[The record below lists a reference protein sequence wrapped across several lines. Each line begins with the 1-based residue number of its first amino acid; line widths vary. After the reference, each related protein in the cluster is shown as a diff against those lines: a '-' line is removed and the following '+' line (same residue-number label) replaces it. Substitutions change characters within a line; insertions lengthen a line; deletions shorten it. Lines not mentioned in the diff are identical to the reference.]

1 MKDFKEWL
9 SDYLIYFL
17 IAFGVIGVIVL
28 TLLGIQIYGKLH
40 NSKEPSTMITETMSQ
55 TETESG
61 ISSEKASETEKETAS
76 EKTSKT
82 ESETEMK
89 KESESSKE
97 TSSETEKTA
106 ESSGNVQTESN
117 AQTNGGTNGTGADE
131 QTETPVS
138 ETQAVQTQ
146 APETQAPETQAPET
160 QAPYQPVYMTVVS
173 ECYLRSTPDYGDNI
187 ITSLYSGTVV
197 EFLDNDTGWA
207 HVRVNGMTGY
217 MGGRFLQ

>member
-28 TLLGIQIYGKLH
+28 TLLGIQIYGKFH
-40 NSKEPSTMITETMSQ
+40 NSKEPTTMITETMSQ

-61 ISSEKASETEKETAS
+61 ISSETASKKTSETED
-76 EKTSKT
+76 
-82 ESETEMK
+82 ETETK
-89 KESESSKE
+89 KESEISTE
-97 TSSETEKTA
+97 TSSETEKT
-106 ESSGNVQTESN
+106 TESGGN
-117 AQTNGGTNGTGADE
+117 ARTESTAQTNAGTNGTGADE

-146 APETQAPETQAPET
+146 APETQAPETQAS
-160 QAPYQPVYMTVVS
+160 YQPVYMTVVS
-173 ECYLRSTPDYGDNI
+173 ECYLRSTPEYGDNI
-187 ITSLYSGTVV
+187 LTSLYSGTVV

>member
-1 MKDFKEWL
+1 MKNFKEWL

-40 NSKEPSTMITETMSQ
+40 NSKEPTTMITETMSQ

-61 ISSEKASETEKETAS
+61 ISSEKASETEKET
-76 EKTSKT
+76 TSKKT
-82 ESETEMK
+82 SETEAETETK
-89 KESESSKE
+89 KESESSTE
-97 TSSETEKTA
+97 TSSETEKTT
-106 ESSGNVQTESN
+106 ESGGNAQTEST
-117 AQTNGGTNGTGADE
+117 AQTNAGTNGTGADE

-138 ETQAVQTQ
+138 ETQVVQ
-146 APETQAPETQAPET
+146 TQAPETQAPET

-173 ECYLRSTPDYGDNI
+173 ECYLRSTPEYGDNNL
-187 ITSLYSGTVV
+187 TSLYSGTVV

>member
-1 MKDFKEWL
+1 MKNFKEWL

-40 NSKEPSTMITETMSQ
+40 NSKELTTMITETMSQ

-76 EKTSKT
+76 KKT
-82 ESETEMK
+82 SETEAETETK
-89 KESESSKE
+89 KESESSTE

-106 ESSGNVQTESN
+106 ESSGNAQTESTT
-117 AQTNGGTNGTGADE
+117 QTNAGTNGTGADE

-146 APETQAPETQAPET
+146 APETQAPETQAS
-160 QAPYQPVYMTVVS
+160 YQPVYMTVVS
-173 ECYLRSTPDYGDNI
+173 ECYLRSTPEYGDNI
-187 ITSLYSGTVV
+187 LTSLYSGTVV